1 MSAIPT
7 LDSLITPVTPAEALA
22 SELTQAALLG
32 LDTTAWQPVSPSR
45 TILELNANIISVY
58 SGYVNL
64 IAKGGFASYAATIT
78 DINGGEVTT
87 WMDLVSE
94 QVYAT
99 TRIPATRATCA
110 MTLTSATVNGPYSPG
125 QIIIANSATGAQFT
139 NDAAVNLAI
148 GANVA
153 QFSAL
158 IAGSASS
165 SGIASLTVFVTPI
178 VGVTATNA
186 AAAVGTDAEG
196 NAALLARDLAK
207 LGTLSPNGPSQAYYA
222 IATGMLDPL
231 QPWYDPTL
239 TSAITRVETFTGAA
253 AVGCV
258 VANASGAVGPG
269 DLGRV
274 NTQIQKWCVP
284 LGTVAVVATA
294 DNLFIAITATV
305 YVPTSAGLT
314 APAVVTSATSAL
326 TSYLAAI
333 NIGGVTGATAN
344 IIPYSELLATIA
356 RSVTTTAVTLVAP
369 AADVPLAVTDV
380 AVLGLV
386 AISVV
391 FV

>member
-1 MSAIPT
+1 MSAIPS
-7 LDSLITPVTPAEALA
+7 LDSLVTPITPAEALA

-45 TILELNANIISVY
+45 TILELNAQIISGY

-99 TRIPATRATCA
+99 TRIPATRATVA
-110 MTLTSATVNGPYSPG
+110 MTLTSANVNGPYSPG
-125 QIIIANSATGAQFT
+125 QIIIANSATGAQFA
-139 NDAAVNLAI
+139 NDVAVNLAI
-148 GANVA
+148 GANII

-158 IAGSASS
+158 LAGSGSS
-165 SGIASLTVFVTPI
+165 SGVGTITVFVTPI
-178 VGVTATNA
+178 VGVSATNA

-196 NAALLARDLAK
+196 NVALLARDLAK

-239 TSAITRVETFTGAA
+239 TSAITRVVTFSGAA
-253 AVGCV
+253 AVGCLI
-258 VANASGAVGPG
+258 ANASGAVGVG
-269 DLGRV
+269 DIGRV

-294 DNLFIAITATV
+294 DNLAIPITATM

-314 APAVVTSATSAL
+314 APAVVTAATSAL

-333 NIGGVTGATAN
+333 NIGGVTGATNN

-356 RSVTTTAVTLVAP
+356 RSATTTAVTLAAP
-369 AADVPLAVTDV
+369 AADVALAVTDV
-380 AVLGLV
+380 AVLGL
-386 AISVV
+386 ATISVV

>member
-7 LDSLITPVTPAEALA
+7 LDSLVTPITPAEALA

-45 TILELNANIISVY
+45 TILELNAQIISGY

-78 DINGGEVTT
+78 DINGGEVTS

-99 TRIPATRATCA
+99 TRIPATRAVVS
-110 MTLTSATVNGPYSPG
+110 MTLTSASVMGPYSAG
-125 QIIIANSATGAQFT
+125 QIIIANVSTGAQFA
-139 NDAAVNLAI
+139 NENAVNLAI
-148 GANVA
+148 GANTI
-153 QFSAL
+153 QFAAL
-158 IAGSASS
+158 LAGSGSS
-165 SGIASLTVFVTPI
+165 SGVGTLTVFVTPL
-178 VGVTATNA
+178 VGVTSTNA
-186 AAAVGTDAEG
+186 LAAVGTDAEG
-196 NAALLARDLAK
+196 NVALLARDLAK
-207 LGTLSPNGPSQAYYA
+207 LGTLSPNGPSKAYYA
-222 IATGMLDPL
+222 VATGMLDPL

-239 TSAITRVETFTGAA
+239 SSAITRVVTFAGAA

-258 VANASGAVGPG
+258 IANASGAVGLG
-269 DLGRV
+269 DLALV
-274 NTQIQKWCVP
+274 NAQIQEWCVP

-294 DNLFIAITATV
+294 DDLIIPITATM

-314 APAVVTSATSAL
+314 APAVIASATSAL

-333 NIGGVTGATAN
+333 NIGGVTGATNN
-344 IIPYSELLATIA
+344 IIPYSEILATIA

-380 AVLGLV
+380 GVLGLV
-386 AISVV
+386 TIGVV

>member
-7 LDSLITPVTPAEALA
+7 LDSLVTPITPAEALA

-45 TILELNANIISVY
+45 TILELNANIISGY

-110 MTLTSATVNGPYSPG
+110 MTLTSTTVNGPYSPG
-125 QIIIANSATGAQFT
+125 QIIIANSATGAQFA
-139 NDAAVNLAI
+139 NDVAVNLAI
-148 GANVA
+148 GANTI

-158 IAGSASS
+158 LAGSASS
-165 SGIASLTVFVTPI
+165 SGVASLTVFVTPI

-239 TSAITRVETFTGAA
+239 TSAITRVVTFTGAA

-258 VANASGAVGPG
+258 IANASGAVGVG
-269 DLGRV
+269 DIGRV

-294 DNLFIAITATV
+294 DNLVIPITATV

-333 NIGGVTGATAN
+333 NIGGVTGATPN
-344 IIPYSELLATIA
+344 IIPYSELIAVIA

-386 AISVV
+386 TISVV

>member
-7 LDSLITPVTPAEALA
+7 LDSLVTPITPAEALA

-45 TILELNANIISVY
+45 TILELNAQIISGY

-78 DINGGEVTT
+78 DINGGEVTS

-99 TRIPATRATCA
+99 TRIPATRAVVS
-110 MTLTSATVNGPYSPG
+110 MTLTSASVMGPYSAG
-125 QIIIANSATGAQFT
+125 QIIIANVSTGAQFA
-139 NDAAVNLAI
+139 NEAAVNLAI
-148 GANVA
+148 GANTI
-153 QFSAL
+153 QFAAL
-158 IAGSASS
+158 LAGSGSS
-165 SGIASLTVFVTPI
+165 SGVGTLTVFVTPL
-178 VGVTATNA
+178 VGVTSTNA
-186 AAAVGTDAEG
+186 LAAVGTDAEG

-207 LGTLSPNGPSQAYYA
+207 LGTLSPNGPSKAYYA
-222 IATGMLDPL
+222 VATGMLDPL

-239 TSAITRVETFTGAA
+239 SSAITRVVTFAGAA

-258 VANASGAVGPG
+258 IANASGAVGLG
-269 DLGRV
+269 DLALV

-284 LGTVAVVATA
+284 LGTVAVVASA
-294 DNLFIAITATV
+294 NNLVIPITATM

-314 APAVVTSATSAL
+314 APAVIASATSAL
-326 TSYLAAI
+326 TKYLAAI
-333 NIGGVTGATAN
+333 NIGGVTGATNN
-344 IIPYSELLATIA
+344 IIPYSEILATIA

-369 AADVPLAVTDV
+369 AADVSLAVTDV
-380 AVLGLV
+380 GVLGLV
-386 AISVV
+386 TIGVV

>member
-7 LDSLITPVTPAEALA
+7 LDSLVTPITPAQALA

-45 TILELNANIISVY
+45 TILELNANIISGY

-99 TRIPATRATCA
+99 TRIPATRATVA
-110 MTLTSATVNGPYSPG
+110 LTLTSANVNGPYSPG
-125 QIIIANSATGAQFT
+125 QIIIANSATGAQFA
-139 NDAAVNLAI
+139 NDVAVNLAV
-148 GANVA
+148 GANTI

-158 IAGSASS
+158 LAGSGSS
-165 SGIASLTVFVTPI
+165 SGVGALTIFVTPI
-178 VGVTATNA
+178 VGVSATNA
-186 AAAVGTDAEG
+186 AAAIGTDAEG

-207 LGTLSPNGPSQAYYA
+207 LGTLSPNGPSKAYYA
-222 IATGMLDPL
+222 VATGMLDPL
-231 QPWYDPTL
+231 QPWFDPAL
-239 TSAITRVETFTGAA
+239 TSAITRVVTFSGAA

-258 VANASGAVGPG
+258 IANASGAVGVG
-269 DLGRV
+269 DIGRV

-294 DNLFIAITATV
+294 DNLVIPIAATM

-326 TSYLAAI
+326 ISYLAAI
-333 NIGGVTGATAN
+333 NIGGVTGATSN

-380 AVLGLV
+380 AVLGV
-386 AISVV
+386 VTISVV